1 MLRAPSMLRRALSA
15 VTSQLASGVD
25 QVFYS
30 TALQGA
36 RHAKARARETSATV
50 EERLVMLEGVRRLY
64 EAGSQDDA
72 SFFPDPGLVEAR
84 VERVRGYESFGEV
97 ADVRWK
103 SRFEPH
109 AAEVRARYQAHEQN
123 GVAHARLFSHRHE
136 RRPAIVLIHGY
147 LGGTF
152 PVEEAFWPLSWMNK
166 QGLDVALMVLP
177 FHGSRRRGLL
187 DRPAFPSND
196 PRMTIES
203 FRQAIFDLRALSG
216 WLRARGAPAVGVM
229 GMSLGG
235 YTSAL
240 WATVDPTLSFAVP
253 LIPLASLADFV
264 RDGGRLSGSPEQ
276 QEQQYRAVEA
286 AHRSVDPLVRPS
298 KLAPGRVLVLAGEH
312 DRITPITH
320 AERMAAHFDAPIEM
334 FPGGH
339 LLQLGL
345 GGALG
350 PVGRLI
356 ERATGA

>member
-1 MLRAPSMLRRALSA
+1 MLRRALSA

-30 TALQGA
+30 TALQGG
-36 RHAKARARETSATV
+36 RHARARAQETTSTV
-50 EERLVMLEGVRRLY
+50 DERLAMLENVRRLY
-64 EAGSQDDA
+64 EAGEHDDA
-72 SFFPDPGLVEAR
+72 TFFPDPGRAEAR
-84 VERVRGYESFGEV
+84 VERVRNYESFGEV
-97 ADVRWK
+97 VDVRWK
-103 SRFEPH
+103 SRFEPF
-109 AAEVRARYQAHEQN
+109 APEVRARYLTHEQN

-136 RRPAIVLIHGY
+136 KRPVIVLIHGY

-152 PVEEAFWPLSWMNK
+152 PVEEAFWPLSWMNR

-216 WLRARGAPAVGVM
+216 WLRERGAPSVGVM

-240 WATVDPTLSFAVP
+240 WATVDPTLAFAVP

-264 RDGGRLSGSPEQ
+264 RDGGRFSGSAEQ
-276 QEQQYRAVEA
+276 QQKQYDAVEA

-298 KLAPGRVLVLAGEH
+298 KLSAGRVVVLAGEH
-312 DRITPITH
+312 DRITPISH
-320 AERMAAHFDAPIEM
+320 AERMAAHFSAPIEM

-345 GGALG
+345 GASLG
-350 PVGRLI
+350 PVARLI
-356 ERATGA
+356 ERTTAR

>member
-1 MLRAPSMLRRALSA
+1 MLRRALSA

-36 RHAKARARETSATV
+36 RHAKATAREDASSV
-50 EERLVMLEGVRRLY
+50 SDRLAMLGRVQKLY
-64 EAGSQDDA
+64 EPGIADD
-72 SFFPDPGLVEAR
+72 STFFPDPGVAEAR
-84 VERVRGYESFGEV
+84 VERVRSYESFGEV
-97 ADVRWK
+97 LDVRWK
-103 SRFEPH
+103 SRFEAYAP
-109 AAEVRARYQAHEQN
+109 EIRARYQAHQEN
-123 GVAHARLFSHRHE
+123 GVAHARFFSHRHE
-136 RRPAIVLIHGY
+136 KRPAIVLIHGY

-152 PVEEAFWPLSWMNK
+152 PVEEAFWPISWMNK
-166 QGLDVALMVLP
+166 QGLDVAIMVLP

-203 FRQAIFDLRALSG
+203 FRQAIFDLRALAG
-216 WLRARGAPAVGVM
+216 WLRSRGAPAVGAM

-240 WATVDPTLSFAVP
+240 WATVDPSLSFAVP

-264 RDGGRLSGSPEQ
+264 RDGGRLSGTPEQ
-276 QEQQYRAVEA
+276 QKQQYEAVEA
-286 AHRSVDPLVRPS
+286 AHRCVDPLVRPS
-298 KLAPGRVLVLAGEH
+298 KLAPGRALILAGEH
-312 DRITPITH
+312 DRITPISH
-320 AERMAAHFDAPIEM
+320 AQRMAAHFSAPIEM

-345 GGALG
+345 GASLG

-356 ERATGA
+356 ERATGPLAQ